1 MTGASR
7 QLGRHQNVEDHGL
20 YSSDAPA
27 STQVLDAS
35 VMLFSI
41 TPVGVIRH
49 LWRIPSFVAKSST
62 RILSPALTNST
73 NSGTQRNWSDLGAL
87 GRSRRGDRWKPPVR
101 L

>member
-1 MTGASR
+1 VIRKGRVGAVPPRVRGIRTTLEVALLLFGALRELGVPLLSPVMTGASR

-49 LWRIPSFVAKSST
+49 L
-62 RILSPALTNST
+62 
-73 NSGTQRNWSDLGAL
+73 
-87 GRSRRGDRWKPPVR
+87 
-101 L
+101 